1 MIFRS
6 LPRLLILFL
15 LGALVACSGSK
26 TLSSHY
32 VDQDITVD
40 GTLSDW
46 PYGDAVLHQSEYFT
60 YYVTNDKQ
68 YVYLYV
74 QFKNG
79 FYQGAVQQSG
89 FTIYLSGNPE
99 NKKALGITYPLG
111 AFNALRDMPGT
122 YDQFL
127 NNQDWI
133 TKPEHQ
139 ELLKKLRKENYQ
151 RVMIT
156 RREHKDAHAQNRI
169 LPVEQLRAQGLQ
181 IAADTTKR
189 YLNLELRIPVHSSRT
204 QQMALD
210 PNGNGPI
217 AVGFAIEPPDIK
229 VEDTNNT
236 GNVTRRGT
244 YGRGTYGGAY
254 GRRNDAVSVKRRMA
268 MRMGEYSKWFTVK
281 LQKAP
286 SN

>member
-1 MIFRS
+1 MLLLAS
-6 LPRLLILFL
+6 L
-15 LGALVACSGSK
+15 AACSSSK

-32 VDQDITVD
+32 VNKDIQVD
-40 GTLSDW
+40 GNLSDW
-46 PYGDAVLHQSEYFT
+46 PYSDAVLHESDYYT
-60 YYVTNDKQ
+60 YYMTNDRQ

-79 FYQGAVQQSG
+79 FYQAAAKQSG
-89 FTIYLSGNPE
+89 FTVYLSGNPD

-122 YDQFL
+122 YEQFL

-133 TKPEHQ
+133 SKPEHQ
-139 ELLKKLRKENYQ
+139 ELIKKLSKDNFR

-156 RREHKDAHAQNRI
+156 RRDHKDANAQNRI
-169 LPVEQLRAQGLQ
+169 LPVEQLRAQGLK

-189 YLNLELRIPVHSSRT
+189 YLNLELRIPIHSSRT

-210 PNGNGPI
+210 PKGNGPI

-229 VEDTNNT
+229 VEDSANNT
-236 GNVTRRGT
+236 GDVTRRGA
-244 YGRGTYGGAY
+244 YRGGTYGGTY
-254 GRRNDAVSVKRRMA
+254 GNRSRNDPVSMKRRMA
-268 MRMGEYSKWFTVK
+268 MRMGEYSKWFNVK
-281 LQKAP
+281 LKKAP
-286 SN
+286 AN